1 MKHKWWDIK
10 YHWYDVDEDGS
21 MSMDGDNGHYYYACC
36 DYDDDQSGNDNDGGV
51 PAPNSAGLKEVQHQ
65 WSMS

>member
-1 MKHKWWDIK
+1 
-10 YHWYDVDEDGS
+10 

-65 WSMS
+65 